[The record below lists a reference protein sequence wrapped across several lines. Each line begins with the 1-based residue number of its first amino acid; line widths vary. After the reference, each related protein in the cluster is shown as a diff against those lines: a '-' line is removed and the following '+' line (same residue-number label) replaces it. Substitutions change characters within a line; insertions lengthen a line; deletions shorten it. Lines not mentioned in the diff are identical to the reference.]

1 MLPSGRRAV
10 VVVLL
15 ALLAV
20 AAYTIRIHRG
30 MVDFG
35 VNYRAGQRLMAGET
49 LYQTADGHF
58 MFKYLP
64 VSALIYVPLGL
75 LPIETAKALWF
86 AMSMLALIWSFA
98 LVRALVPLPH
108 RRYLLVVSALVLAK
122 FFLHELSLGQ
132 INILVTLLLLLA
144 TRALSQDA
152 GAKHDAAAGVLAG
165 IATGL
170 KPYAALFFPYY
181 VIKRNWVAVAA
192 GMATLAVALIVPAI
206 FYGVRGN
213 IHVLGDWAS
222 TLTQSTPGLLTNN
235 DNVSVLAFFAK
246 WLGPSSRALIAAAI
260 VLAVLALLTLAVIHR
275 GGNGRERSVLECA
288 LLLTLIPLISPL
300 GWDYTFVSSLL
311 AVALL
316 VNAFD
321 VFPRGGRTI
330 LALNFAI
337 VALAVFD
344 LMGRHAYAVFMQWSV
359 TTVNFLVV
367 VVALACVRFRTDL

>member
-1 MLPSGRRAV
+1 MLSPGRRALV
-10 VVVLL
+10 AVLL

-20 AAYTIRIHRG
+20 TTYTLRIHKG

-35 VNYRAGQRLMAGET
+35 VNYRAGQRLLAGET

-64 VSALIYVPLGL
+64 VSALVYLPLGL
-75 LPIETAKALWF
+75 LPIESAKATWF
-86 AMSMLALIWSFA
+86 GISVAALIWSFA
-98 LVRALVPLPH
+98 LVHALVPLPH
-108 RRYLLVVSALVLAK
+108 RPYLLGVSALVLAK
-122 FFLHELSLGQ
+122 YFLHELSLGQ

-144 TRALSQDA
+144 TRALSRETA
-152 GAKHDAAAGVLAG
+152 TRHDATAGVLAG

-170 KPYAALFFPYY
+170 KPYAALFLPYY
-181 VIKRNWVAVAA
+181 VLKRNWVAVAA

-213 IHVLGDWAS
+213 IRVLSEWAV
-222 TLTQSTPGLLTNN
+222 TLTQSTPALLTNN

-246 WLGPSSRALIAAAI
+246 WLGPTTRAAI
-260 VLAVLALLTLAVIHR
+260 AGAIGLAVLALLTLAVIHR
-275 GGNGRERSVLECA
+275 GGKSRERSVLECA

-316 VNAFD
+316 VNTFD
-321 VFPRGGRTI
+321 VFPRTGQMI
-330 LALNFAI
+330 LALNFAVI
-337 VALAVFD
+337 ALAVFD
-344 LMGRHAYAVFMQWSV
+344 LLGRHIYAAFMQWSV
-359 TTVNFLVV
+359 TTLNFLVV
-367 VVALACVRFRTDL
+367 VVALAYVRFRTDL